1 MDYLFS
7 EEHRMIQQ
15 TCKRLVTEK
24 IAPLAAKID
33 EMGEFPK
40 NNIDLLAAQG
50 LMGVIIPE
58 KYGGSHLGCLAFCLA
73 IEEIAQGCAATAD
86 ILMGH
91 VLGTSPLLD
100 FGNEEQKTKYLP
112 DLAKGKKLAAYGL
125 TEPETGSDVSRTRTT
140 AIENG
145 GSYVINGTKHFIT
158 NGGEADF
165 YVLFASTDRE
175 KGSRGL
181 SAFIVEKGEKGFEF
195 GKKENKMGI
204 RAAPTRE
211 LIFNECRIPK
221 RNLLGKLGEGFEIVL
236 SSLDQGRPPC
246 GAQALGIAGAA
257 FTAAFTYA
265 QQRIQFGK
273 PIAQHEGIQ
282 FMLADMATEINAAR
296 LLVYHSAILKDK
308 GLRFSKEAAM
318 AKLFSTEMAHRVVH
332 KALQIHGGYGY
343 MKDYPIE
350 RYYRD
355 QRITEIYEGT
365 NEIQRL
371 VITMQ
376 MLKGQAP
383 AP

>member
-1 MDYLFS
+1 MDYLFR
-7 EEHRMIQQ
+7 EEEKMIQQ
-15 TCKRLVTEK
+15 TCRKLVAEK
-24 IAPLAAKID
+24 IAPKAASID
-33 EMGEFPK
+33 ETGEYPGDT
-40 NNIDLLAAQG
+40 IVLLGKQG
-50 LMGVIIPE
+50 LMGIIIPE
-58 KYGGSHLGCLAFCLA
+58 KYGGSQLGCLAFCLA
-73 IEEIAQGCAATAD
+73 IEEIAKGCAATAD

-91 VLGTSPLLD
+91 VLGTSPLID
-100 FGNEEQKTKYLP
+100 FGNEEQKSKYLP
-112 DLAKGKKLAAYGL
+112 DLASGKKLAAYAL
-125 TEPETGSDVSRTRTT
+125 TEPETGSDVSMTRTT
-140 AIENG
+140 AVKDG
-145 GSYVINGTKHFIT
+145 DWYVINGNKHFIT

-165 YVLFASTDRE
+165 YILFASTDRD

-181 SAFIVEKGEKGFEF
+181 SAFLIEKGEKGFEF
-195 GKKENKMGI
+195 GKKEDKMGI

-211 LIFNECRIPK
+211 LIFSDCRVHQ
-221 RNLLGKLGEGFEIVL
+221 RNLLGNLGDGFAIVL

-246 GAQALGIAGAA
+246 GAQALGIAEAA

-265 QQRIQFGK
+265 QQRVQFGK

-282 FMLADMATEINAAR
+282 FMFADMATEINAAR
-296 LLVYHSAILKDK
+296 LLVYHAAIRKDK

-332 KALQIHGGYGY
+332 KSLQIHGGYGY